1 MSYSRD
7 MSKVSIRIEPFT
19 DYSSRTL
26 SSDNLM
32 DYDPGEM
39 PEKITQTEPSINGTV
54 VTKKKNLKARTGT
67 IKVLVGNSDESYL
80 EDLAEAMTDCNI
92 TVTDFSSDLNG
103 KEWTGICNFTAPADP
118 FSGDDREFGIMF
130 REYERKRV

>member
-1 MSYSRD
+1 
-7 MSKVSIRIEPFT
+7 
-19 DYSSRTL
+19 
-26 SSDNLM
+26 
-32 DYDPGEM
+32 M